1 MHPVIESIRRIS
13 VEKFY
18 ASRGQMQSISAQ
30 NGEVSV
36 LSEQFFFSEN
46 CDLFVNMHLY
56 RPPFTLPEPK
66 PSQLHKHDFYE
77 IVFVYAG
84 NAVNTVQSG
93 GKLTRLAMGQGDICL
108 LNPNAEHRLE
118 IGSEEDTVLNIL
130 VKKQFFN
137 LGFQEAIGQNN
148 LLHSFFTDSLFE
160 KKAVDHYLYF
170 ENRLCPGMK
179 DSAFALAAESARGD
193 IDSPVKLKGY
203 LFLLFADLLT
213 AYRNGLDEGSLA
225 LPTSYKISE
234 ILSYL
239 IQNSRTVTLS
249 EAAEHFHYHAQY
261 LSRLLKQYT
270 QKGFSELV
278 REIKLKKAVSLL
290 MDSSKTVSEI
300 AEETGFQDAYFYKL
314 FRDRYGCSPTEYRHR
329 LQRETGTFRR

>member
-56 RPPFTLPEPK
+56 RPPFALPEPK
-66 PSQLHKHDFYE
+66 PPQLHKHDFYE

-203 LFLLFADLLT
+203 LFLLFADPVSYT
-213 AYRNGLDEGSLA
+213 HLA
-225 LPTSYKISE
+225 NTGESCWNNAVVRTHRKLPG
-234 ILSYL
+234 ILNPNVYF
-239 IQNSRTVTLS
+239 SRVLCDAPILPPQTVTCVLS
-249 EAAEHFHYHAQY
+249 I
-261 LSRLLKQYT
+261 
-270 QKGFSELV
+270 FS
-278 REIKLKKAVSLL
+278 
-290 MDSSKTVSEI
+290 
-300 AEETGFQDAYFYKL
+300 
-314 FRDRYGCSPTEYRHR
+314 HR
-329 LQRETGTFRR
+329 